1 MGKSSSHYT
10 AQFIAFIGHSS
21 NNDRIHCV
29 YIQDFFRCELGWE
42 VAARAVAN
50 KACHKLV
57 GDMHYEARLQAVV
70 TYNVTFEFRKV
81 TKKEARKETLTKE
94 QYMKVNI

>member
-1 MGKSSSHYT
+1 MSHYT
-10 AQFIAFIGHSS
+10 AQFITFIGHSS

-29 YIQDFFRCELGWE
+29 YIHDFFRCEPGWE
-42 VAARAVAN
+42 VVARAVAN

-70 TYNVTFEFRKV
+70 TYNMTFEFRKV
-81 TKKEARKETLTKE
+81 MKKEARKETLTKE

>member
-1 MGKSSSHYT
+1 M
-10 AQFIAFIGHSS
+10 
-21 NNDRIHCV
+21 
-29 YIQDFFRCELGWE
+29 
-42 VAARAVAN
+42 AAAN

-70 TYNVTFEFRKV
+70 TYNATFEFRKV